1 MKQQP
6 KTCAFCGEEFT
17 PERRNGIYCS
27 NTCRQ
32 YSYLQRKTGEPY
44 DFPEEQ
50 EDEDPVIPALI
61 IEEESDADILSNQHQ
76 QKSSIHSFLET
87 EPVKQTPAAMKSEET
102 IRHQL
107 PSNSALPLVLL
118 ENEGFVMT
126 DTNSYQGQESDPF
139 LPRKN
144 YPDIL
149 DDETQRI
156 RQELDFLW
164 ELTNPDKKQKLLM
177 MQFGEKLKPYLEAL
191 LSMNEKQIKVNT
203 LMRLQK
209 EMANLA
215 LLYLPNA
222 CPSLYPPVRFFM
234 HYLKDG
240 LKQFLKEQNN
250 PVQFEFRLSDEIKA
264 RIDLLLMI
272 IDELEI
278 STEKIYV

>member
-118 ENEGFVMT
+118 EIHIRDRNLILFYPAKTTRIYWMMKH
-126 DTNSYQGQESDPF
+126 SESG
-139 LPRKN
+139 RN
-144 YPDIL
+144 
-149 DDETQRI
+149 
-156 RQELDFLW
+156 
-164 ELTNPDKKQKLLM
+164 LT
-177 MQFGEKLKPYLEAL
+177 FCG
-191 LSMNEKQIKVNT
+191 S
-203 LMRLQK
+203 
-209 EMANLA
+209 
-215 LLYLPNA
+215 
-222 CPSLYPPVRFFM
+222 
-234 HYLKDG
+234 
-240 LKQFLKEQNN
+240 
-250 PVQFEFRLSDEIKA
+250 
-264 RIDLLLMI
+264 
-272 IDELEI
+272 
-278 STEKIYV
+278 